1 MPADCGMSAVAA
13 LRSPVWP
20 WLLVSGVV
28 HALIALIAIGTYGAG
43 LLVEGRGQEDG
54 DGLGGLSLEFE
65 IRGPQDRLPTGSL
78 TSATAA
84 PPAVVPEI
92 VPDPDPGAPEAPE
105 EPPPPEPPPETDGTV
120 PIAPAPAPRPRP
132 AQAPLPEVSGT
143 SPTPADGA
151 ETGDEE
157 SAPGEGEAAGTGAEE
172 TAAGT
177 PAGDPASIILGSAG
191 AGGDQATARRLLL
204 PNGGAC
210 TDPAVGRWRA
220 QKYRA
225 SDRTWVRFVLRVR
238 REGSGLNGTIESR
251 IWTGRPSDPRPGE
264 CTAFGSDH
272 TWRMQATGSIEG
284 TTMRFESRRARLVA
298 EHCPRGG
305 TQYAPDRFQGTVHPL
320 REVFQA
326 VNNDGA
332 FDIDEP
338 YTFRRI
344 SCEP

>member
-1 MPADCGMSAVAA
+1 MSAVAA

-28 HALIALIAIGTYGAG
+28 HALIAMIAIGVYGAG

-54 DGLGGLSLEFE
+54 DGFGGTSVEFE
-65 IRGPQDRLPTGSL
+65 IRGPADRLPTGSMA
-78 TSATAA
+78 SRTAA
-84 PPAVVPEI
+84 PPPVAVPEL
-92 VPDPDPGAPEAPE
+92 VPDPEPSAPQVAEAP
-105 EPPPPEPPPETDGTV
+105 
-120 PIAPAPAPRPRP
+120 PAPRPPPPDPEGEVPVAPPPSQPRQ
-132 AQAPLPEVSGT
+132 AQAPLPLAPGQSE
-143 SPTPADGA
+143 TPAEGA
-151 ETGDEE
+151 EEGSEE
-157 SAPGEGEAAGTGAEE
+157 SAPGEGELAGTGGEA
-172 TAAGT
+172 TTAGT

-191 AGGDQATARRLLL
+191 VGGDEATARRLLL

-225 SDRTWVRFVLRVR
+225 SDRTWVRFILRVR
-238 REGSGLNGTIESR
+238 REGGALAGTIESR
-251 IWTGRPSDPRPGE
+251 IWTGRASDPRPGE

-272 TWRMQATGSIEG
+272 TWQMQATGSIEG
-284 TTMRFESRRARLVA
+284 TTMRFVSRRARLVA

-338 YTFRRI
+338 YTFRRV